1 MAARKRSATR
11 PGTMPQQWRDRIQAS
26 MLVNRLTDHVK
37 GDVELTPSQVTAGL
51 GLLKKAIP
59 DLAALQVTGD
69 PENPVH
75 IQSKLDASGLSVD
88 QLRALASIKV

>member
-1 MAARKRSATR
+1 
-11 PGTMPQQWRDRIQAS
+11 

>member
-1 MAARKRSATR
+1 MAARTRSATK

-37 GDVELTPSQVTAGL
+37 GDVELSPSQVTAGL

-59 DLAALQVTGD
+59 DLAALQVSGPDNGPLQIQIVKYTGD
-69 PENPVH
+69 
-75 IQSKLDASGLSVD
+75 
-88 QLRALASIKV
+88 